1 MNVNVNVND
10 SENRNEGMKKM
21 KERRNERREEEEEEE
36 KKKSN
41 PIHDESNLL
50 VAGGWDDAKF
60 EDSKIKKMRAGVN
73 LTLR

>member
-1 MNVNVNVND
+1 M
-10 SENRNEGMKKM
+10 
-21 KERRNERREEEEEEE
+21 REEKKKKRKK